1 MADDTHAPEIVID
14 MQKVVTRFGSHVVHK
29 GINLQVRRAEIFAVI
44 GGSGSGKSTLLREM
58 ILLQSPNEG
67 SVQVLGTALADINAA
82 SALAL
87 RQRFGVLF
95 QNGGLFGSLTVLEN
109 IGLPLREHRKL
120 KDAEIDTIAATKL
133 AAVQLGEEVAHQYPS
148 ELSGGMLKRA
158 ALARALVLDPELL
171 FLDEPTAGLDPQSA
185 AGIDALVRE
194 LCEKFGLTIVMITH
208 DLDTLWQVADRVAV
222 LADGTVQGVGSM
234 AELSQMD
241 KPGIQAFFEGPR
253 SRAAQAQTHAV
264 AASTTKEPSSRPK

>member
-120 KDAEIDTIAATKL
+120 
-133 AAVQLGEEVAHQYPS
+133 
-148 ELSGGMLKRA
+148 
-158 ALARALVLDPELL
+158 
-171 FLDEPTAGLDPQSA
+171 
-185 AGIDALVRE
+185 
-194 LCEKFGLTIVMITH
+194 
-208 DLDTLWQVADRVAV
+208 
-222 LADGTVQGVGSM
+222 DGRR
-234 AELSQMD
+234 D
-241 KPGIQAFFEGPR
+241 
-253 SRAAQAQTHAV
+253 
-264 AASTTKEPSSRPK
+264 